1 MFVAIAATNPAGRL
15 ATLLLCSGWLGFCPI
30 FHIKAA
36 LPYTTYYYYHY
47 YTVVAGDPERVMS
60 GKR

>member
-1 MFVAIAATNPAGRL
+1 MFVAIAATNPAGHL